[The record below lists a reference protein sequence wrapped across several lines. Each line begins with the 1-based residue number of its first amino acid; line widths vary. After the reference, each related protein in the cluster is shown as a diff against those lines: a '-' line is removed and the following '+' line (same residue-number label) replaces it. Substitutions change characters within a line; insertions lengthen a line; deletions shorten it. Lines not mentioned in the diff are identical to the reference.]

1 MILKSVIL
9 TVSSLGGYWY
19 LYIITKIFL
28 PVCLLHIAPWLWL
41 DHFEQH
47 GGTRLPN

>member
-19 LYIITKIFL
+19 IYNYQNFL
-28 PVCLLHIAPWLWL
+28 THMSFIIAPWLWL
-41 DHFEQH
+41 DHFEWH
-47 GGTRLPN
+47 GGTHLPN